1 MRLGEATPAIVEPGA
16 ALDLLTG
23 PWLEPAAD
31 GRLRISPVLS
41 GAGLKVLSESEQTRF
56 HEAIAE
62 FLAARRPVRTGDLPQ
77 LVLSGL
83 RTGSQKALGLVARL
97 ALGGQLPDSV
107 LGRGLYPLAFMKTDA
122 PLSDQLM
129 INAPLRA
136 AQVKVA
142 ALNGMARPAI
152 EAFRALE
159 RETPDDEVGG
169 VFRLVTVF
177 SLLTGPLELWA
188 SDWLPLV
195 LNIPVDAVDRTTAC
209 WRRRRLNSRN
219 KPHDR
224 QIVLLPPGAGVHWLD
239 LSAAEDL
246 MLQPA
251 PAGSLT
257 VQKIWP
263 ETP

>member
-1 MRLGEATPAIVEPGA
+1 MRRSPSSWPRADPSGPETCLSSSSPACGRGRRRRSVWWHGSPWGA
-16 ALDLLTG
+16 A
-23 PWLEPAAD
+23 
-31 GRLRISPVLS
+31 
-41 GAGLKVLSESEQTRF
+41 AGF
-56 HEAIAE
+56 
-62 FLAARRPVRTGDLPQ
+62 G
-77 LVLSGL
+77 
-83 RTGSQKALGLVARL
+83 
-97 ALGGQLPDSV
+97 

-195 LNIPVDAVDRTTAC
+195 LNIPVDAVDRTTA
-209 WRRRRLNSRN
+209 
-219 KPHDR
+219 
-224 QIVLLPPGAGVHWLD
+224 LLAKAEAELTQQ
-239 LSAAEDL
+239 AA
-246 MLQPA
+246 
-251 PAGSLT
+251 
-257 VQKIWP
+257 
-263 ETP
+263 